1 MYKTRVR
8 RQFSSINDE
17 EYMTFADFNEDEVI
31 RADVRMKYNRPAK
44 VISDIFKNEMEA
56 TYYTYKADLKKCT
69 EPVYGFSKERFEV
82 YVLECVGWYIKYG
95 NVEVQYKIA
104 SILKFS
110 KKSKIIAKLQLLN
123 GEAFPRQAVLANI
136 SEAKKYGR
144 EEPLRMSMSELVSKE
159 HRFNI
164 QVSNINILPED
175 LNKISEAWALNYKVY
190 YRFCG
195 SKFEDLDIEIFTS
208 REKESLGQNCYDIK
222 KEWNKIIKIL
232 RKQELPTQW
241 VDEAIT
247 YLQKEKDKEMEEQKD
262 EAGTD

>member
-1 MYKTRVR
+1 
-8 RQFSSINDE
+8 
-17 EYMTFADFNEDEVI
+17 
-31 RADVRMKYNRPAK
+31 
-44 VISDIFKNEMEA
+44 
-56 TYYTYKADLKKCT
+56 
-69 EPVYGFSKERFEV
+69 
-82 YVLECVGWYIKYG
+82 
-95 NVEVQYKIA
+95 
-104 SILKFS
+104 
-110 KKSKIIAKLQLLN
+110 
-123 GEAFPRQAVLANI
+123 
-136 SEAKKYGR
+136 
-144 EEPLRMSMSELVSKE
+144 
-159 HRFNI
+159 
-164 QVSNINILPED
+164 
-175 LNKISEAWALNYKVY
+175 LNYKVY